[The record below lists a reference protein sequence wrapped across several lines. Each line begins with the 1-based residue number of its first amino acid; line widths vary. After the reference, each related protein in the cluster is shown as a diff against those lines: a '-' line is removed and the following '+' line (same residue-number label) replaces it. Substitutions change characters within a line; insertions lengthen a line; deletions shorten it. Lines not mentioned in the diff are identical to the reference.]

1 MDRMNRDLAMR
12 LLAAF
17 FLGGGFVGLCFEFQK
32 LCQQV
37 PAAGIVLGSIT
48 YCLIALFFI
57 VGPERLRRNRAVRAL
72 QVALLWGVFWILSL
86 LSHGDRLAIWLT
98 PILGALYGCLAV
110 WGFLEQRRET
120 KAHNAEGS

>member
-86 LSHGDRLAIWLT
+86 LSHGDRLAVWIT
-98 PILGALYGCLAV
+98 SIVCTLYGCLAV
-110 WGFLEQRRET
+110 SEFLEQRRET

>member
-86 LSHGDRLAIWLT
+86 LSHGDRLAVWIT
-98 PILGALYGCLAV
+98 SIVCTLYGCLAV
-110 WGFLEQRRET
+110 WEFLEQRRET
-120 KAHNAEGS
+120 KAHKAEGS